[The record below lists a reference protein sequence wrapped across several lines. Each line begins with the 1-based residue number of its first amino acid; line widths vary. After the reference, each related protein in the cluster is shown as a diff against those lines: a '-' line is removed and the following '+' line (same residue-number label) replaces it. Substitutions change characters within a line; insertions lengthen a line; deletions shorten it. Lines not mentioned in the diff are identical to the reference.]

1 MVAVNKSRPKRRD
14 HSQTIAV
21 IAGLITIIMLLSA
34 YSISTKLVF
43 PFGKTSAHY
52 LVPNINEH
60 IPAKMISVPIEIHVI
75 ESEISKVGY
84 SDNNLVE
91 ILDHARI
98 VRGTNANITFNLRG
112 INHVDVPAER
122 AEPSKS
128 LEALEKIGNDFLRS
142 KLNDG
147 VIDIIIVKS
156 FENDDLGGIAH
167 PRLTAVM
174 ISAFEDQNWA
184 KWNLAHELGHLLNL
198 FDVFQMDN
206 LMQADEYPWNIVYKK
221 EHLPQGLTREQ
232 VLTARDWAYKVY
244 CSDES
249 CIKNSW

>member
-1 MVAVNKSRPKRRD
+1 M
-14 HSQTIAV
+14 
-21 IAGLITIIMLLSA
+21 IAGFITIIMLLSA

-52 LVPNINEH
+52 LVPNVNEQ

-75 ESEISKVGY
+75 ESESNKVEY
-84 SDNNLVE
+84 SENNLVE
-91 ILDHARI
+91 ILDYANI
-98 VRGTNANITFNLRG
+98 VWRTNANITFDLRG
-112 INHVDVPAER
+112 INRVGVPEDS

-128 LEALEKIGNDFLRS
+128 LQALEKIGNDFLRS
-142 KLNDG
+142 KLTDG

-156 FENDDLGGIAH
+156 FKNDDLGGIAH
-167 PRLTAVM
+167 PRFTAVM
-174 ISAFEDQNWA
+174 INEFEDKSWA

-249 CIKNSW
+249 CIRNV